1 MSSLVQ
7 KPKEDVYLN
16 FVNSI
21 KSNVTK
27 KIYKYNLRLF
37 MEFCGI
43 NKFEGLIGQ
52 ENQIIAYLM
61 SLREKK
67 LSYNSVSTRL
77 NKDKRFNTNH

>member
-1 MSSLVQ
+1 
-7 KPKEDVYLN
+7 
-16 FVNSI
+16 
-21 KSNVTK
+21 
-27 KIYKYNLRLF
+27 

-61 SLREKK
+61 SLRGKK